1 MKDITLHPPVQE
13 KNFKAINNYF
23 KIKSMYISLFS
34 NPTPRIL
41 SHRKTTIQEKMHKDA
56 NYSIVQIWEGKET
69 K

>member
-13 KNFKAINNYF
+13 KKFKAINNYF
-23 KIKSMYISLFS
+23 KIKTMYISLFS

-41 SHRKTTIQEKMHKDA
+41 SHRKTIRQEKMHKDA
-56 NYSIVQIWEGKET
+56 NYSTVQIWRRKET